1 MVRPTTICW
10 SYHAI
15 FTISGSST
23 EVSELTQT
31 LTSVC
36 NKAEEKQNNNAAI
49 RQASPINDGK
59 DKSSVDLSS
68 ACTENQTVCA
78 AVCY

>member
-1 MVRPTTICW
+1 
-10 SYHAI
+10 
-15 FTISGSST
+15 
-23 EVSELTQT
+23 
-31 LTSVC
+31 VC